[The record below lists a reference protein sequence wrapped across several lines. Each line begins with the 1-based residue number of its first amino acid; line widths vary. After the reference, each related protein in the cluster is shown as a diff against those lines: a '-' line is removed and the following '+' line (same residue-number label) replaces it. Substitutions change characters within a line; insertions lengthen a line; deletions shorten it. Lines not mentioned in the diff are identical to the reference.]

1 MVLPLDGVKVL
12 DFSRFLS
19 GPYCTSVLADMGAE
33 VTKVE
38 RLPSGDDARR
48 LEPKVNG
55 ESYPF
60 ATANRNKRS
69 ICLDLKSDE
78 GRRVFLRIAKDADV
92 IIENFRPGVTS
103 RLGVDYESVRE
114 FNDGIIY
121 CSITGFGQTGPYALR
136 AGFDIIAQGVSGFM
150 RINGHPGDEKPAK
163 VGIAI
168 NDIAAGATALY
179 SILGAYIHCLKT
191 GEGQYIDIS
200 LVDSGLA
207 WTIWEAGAY
216 FGNGEM
222 PVPAGSRHRRTTP
235 YQAYRTGDGYV
246 TVGANNDRL
255 WRKFCEQV
263 VERPEWME
271 DPRYLDLPSRMR
283 NIDDLEKD
291 IEEVLAEHPTEYWV
305 EKLDE
310 AGVPGGPVLLYDEV
324 MENHHV
330 QAREMVT
337 EIEHPIIGKMKT
349 LGIPAKMSRTPMSIR
364 RPAPWLGQHTVE
376 TLLDADFSKEEI
388 SDLFDKGV
396 VFDSERNGEGGR

>member
-1 MVLPLDGVKVL
+1 M
-12 DFSRFLS
+12 
-19 GPYCTSVLADMGAE
+19 
-33 VTKVE
+33 
-38 RLPSGDDARR
+38 
-48 LEPKVNG
+48 
-55 ESYPF
+55 
-60 ATANRNKRS
+60 
-69 ICLDLKSDE
+69 
-78 GRRVFLRIAKDADV
+78 
-92 IIENFRPGVTS
+92 
-103 RLGVDYESVRE
+103 DYETVKKLNE
-114 FNDGIIY
+114 GIIY

-179 SILGAYIHCLKT
+179 SILGAYIHRLKT

-222 PVPAGSRHRRTTP
+222 PAPAGSRHRRTTP

-291 IEEVLAEHPTEYWV
+291 IEEVLADHPTEYWV
-305 EKLDE
+305 QKLDE

-330 QAREMVT
+330 RAQEMVT

-376 TLLDADFSKEEI
+376 TLLDADFSKG
-388 SDLFDKGV
+388 DLGPVFKGV
-396 VFDSERNGEGGR
+396 VFDAERNGEEAVESQRGRPLSRKNGRGRHPRHQSSAEAKRHHLRDVAGDSGSGPGGGRGPGRKGSTRSWRRLQRVFRRRRHR